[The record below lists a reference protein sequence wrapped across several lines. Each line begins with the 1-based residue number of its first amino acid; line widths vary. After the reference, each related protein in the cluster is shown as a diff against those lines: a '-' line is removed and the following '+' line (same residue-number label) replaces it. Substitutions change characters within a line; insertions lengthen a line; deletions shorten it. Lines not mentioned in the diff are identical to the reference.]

1 MHPLSTPTN
10 HDQSRSQPAGR
21 AAGPLD
27 PYRDWLGLK
36 TLERPPSH
44 YALLGLAELEN
55 NPRAI
60 SEAARQLKKT
70 VRAYQIGQ
78 YRSQAL
84 ALMTEIGQAVDT
96 LTDPL
101 KKSAYDGRRVGR
113 LLELA
118 QANFP
123 QAELERPLDEV
134 FADWLLRCAQVGL
147 PVPQLLPDL
156 MKWCLSRAFSWP
168 ARGVCGVPLP
178 LGLWVYFEAAVVG
191 QCVERSPLEQRV
203 RAVKRVQASFGISAE
218 LSRIINLDIA
228 RRPESFAGSTLVGM
242 AADQPR
248 DLMQN
253 WVDRLATNGITLD
266 DDSPTYAALAF
277 LLGLADEQ
285 GRPIAEPVRP
295 RTVKVSKESP
305 TRVAMDAARDLVD
318 GLRDWAAENPDVA
331 KALWIALAIAGG
343 VILLLLALLAVLGN

>member
-1 MHPLSTPTN
+1 MDPLSTPGSQ
-10 HDQSRSQPAGR
+10 DESRSQPGGR

-36 TLERPPSH
+36 TLERPPSY

-55 NPRAI
+55 NPHAI
-60 SEAARQLKKT
+60 SESSRQLKKT

-78 YRSQAL
+78 YRTQAL

-96 LTDPL
+96 LTDPR
-101 KKSAYDGRRVGR
+101 KKAAYDRRRIGR

-134 FADWLLRCAQVGL
+134 FADWLARCDTVGL
-147 PVPQLLPDL
+147 PVPQLLPEL
-156 MKWCLSRAFSWP
+156 MKWCLSRPFTWP
-168 ARGVCGVPLP
+168 ARGPHDVPLP
-178 LGLWVYFEAAVVG
+178 LGLWIYFEAAVIG

-203 RAVKRVQASFGISAE
+203 RAVKRTQASFGISAE

-242 AADQPR
+242 AADAPR
-248 DLMQN
+248 DLMQT
-253 WVDRLATNGITLD
+253 WVDRLAASGIVLD
-266 DDSPTYAALAF
+266 DASPTYAAVAF
-277 LLGLADEQ
+277 LLGLADPE

-295 RTVKVSKESP
+295 RTVQ
-305 TRVAMDAARDLVD
+305 AARPSWVRRTVDAGCDLAD
-318 GLRDWAAENPDVA
+318 RLRDWAAANPHIVRS
-331 KALWIALAIAGG
+331 LWIALAIAVGAI
-343 VILLLLALLAVLGN
+343 VLLLAALVLLGR